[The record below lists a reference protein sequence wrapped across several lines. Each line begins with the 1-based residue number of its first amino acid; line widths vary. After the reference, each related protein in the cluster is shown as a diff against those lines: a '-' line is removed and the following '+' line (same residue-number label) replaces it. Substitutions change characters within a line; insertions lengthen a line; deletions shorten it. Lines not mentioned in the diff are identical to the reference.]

1 MQGVPSQFHFRAT
14 LELSGAGALHGK
26 ETSKGLCV
34 CVCVCGYKSLGR
46 MILCDG
52 ADALKRCAP
61 VLTGEPNKETSRR
74 SLG

>member
-1 MQGVPSQFHFRAT
+1 MQGVPSQFQFRPT
-14 LELSGAGALHGK
+14 LELSGAGAYTWEGK
-26 ETSKGLCV
+26 T
-34 CVCVCGYKSLGR
+34 LGR

-74 SLG
+74 SLVEGYRLG